1 MNANA
6 AAIATANAP
15 AAVAAE
21 NRPMPELH
29 LLLADR
35 EGALVRLLGL
45 VERRG
50 FRLGAVTSCATA
62 HGTRLSL
69 TLASDDRA
77 ADVLL
82 RQVARLHDVLDAAL
96 DVRRPAAQVVR

>member
-6 AAIATANAP
+6 AAIATAP
-15 AAVAAE
+15 AATAA
-21 NRPMPELH
+21 NGRSMPELH

-50 FRLGAVTSCATA
+50 FRLGALRTCATK

-96 DVRRPAAQVVR
+96 DVRRQPVSQAAP

>member
-1 MNANA
+1 MKATA
-6 AAIATANAP
+6 AATATSATL
-15 AAVAAE
+15 AAGRAL
-21 NRPMPELH
+21 PELH

-50 FRLGAVTSCATA
+50 FRLGAVRTAATPR
-62 HGTRLSL
+62 GLRLSL

-96 DVRRPAAQVVR
+96 DVRRQPVAQVSR

>member
-1 MNANA
+1 
-6 AAIATANAP
+6 
-15 AAVAAE
+15 
-21 NRPMPELH
+21 MPELN

-35 EGALVRLLGL
+35 EGAVVRILGL

-50 FRLGAVTSCATA
+50 FRLGAISTRPTPQ
-62 HGTRLSL
+62 GTRLSL

-82 RQVARLHDVLDAAL
+82 RQVARLQDVLEAAL
-96 DVRRPAAQVVR
+96 DVQRQPHAAWTVR

>member
-1 MNANA
+1 
-6 AAIATANAP
+6 
-15 AAVAAE
+15 
-21 NRPMPELH
+21 MPELH

-50 FRLGAVTSCATA
+50 FRLGAIRTCATPR
-62 HGTRLSL
+62 GTRLSL

-82 RQVARLHDVLDAAL
+82 RQVARLHDVLEAAL
-96 DVRRPAAQVVR
+96 DVRRQPVAQALR

>member
-1 MNANA
+1 MNADA
-6 AAIATANAP
+6 AATATTATA
-15 AAVAAE
+15 AE
-21 NRPMPELH
+21 GRAMPELH

-50 FRLGAVTSCATA
+50 FRLGAVKSSATPR
-62 HGTRLSL
+62 GMRLSL

-82 RQVARLHDVLDAAL
+82 RQVARLQDVLDAAL
-96 DVRRPAAQVVR
+96 DVRPRPVSQAAP